1 MKRVRLDSE
10 TRKEQIL
17 DATLQIIAENGVKGV
32 NTSEIARRVG
42 IVPSALYRHF
52 RDKDSLVESL
62 LVRTHHQLTENAN
75 WVSKGP
81 IDPLQKLGRLF
92 RLHVELLRRNP
103 GIPKLVFSDEVA
115 FGSGKGQETLHAIID
130 AYVKQVEGIVRKGQ
144 GQGQILGD
152 LDPSVIAFA
161 FVSLVQN
168 VGITFSLTAGKVDRG
183 DRACKAW
190 EIFERGVK
198 AFGHFGQEVVPK

>member
-17 DATLQIIAENGVKGV
+17 DATLQIIAENGAKGV

-62 LVRTHHQLTENAN
+62 LARTHRQLTENAN

-81 IDPLQKLGRLF
+81 SESLQKLG
-92 RLHVELLRRNP
+92 
-103 GIPKLVFSDEVA
+103 
-115 FGSGKGQETLHAIID
+115 GSLYQQQAGPSASEAKDKANDTPQAES
-130 AYVKQVEGIVRKGQ
+130 KPEEG
-144 GQGQILGD
+144 
-152 LDPSVIAFA
+152 
-161 FVSLVQN
+161 
-168 VGITFSLTAGKVDRG
+168 
-183 DRACKAW
+183 
-190 EIFERGVK
+190 
-198 AFGHFGQEVVPK
+198 EVVN

>member
-17 DATLQIIAENGVKGV
+17 DATLQIIAENGAKGV

-62 LVRTHHQLTENAN
+62 LVRTRHQLTENAN
-75 WVSKGP
+75 WVSKGSA
-81 IDPLQKLGRLF
+81 DPLQKLGRLF

-103 GIPKLVFSDEVA
+103 GIPRLVFSDEVA
-115 FGSGKGQETLHAIID
+115 FGSGKGQENLRAIVD
-130 AYVKQVEGIVRKGQ
+130 AYARQVEAIAREGQ
-144 GQGQILGD
+144 DQGQIMKD
-152 LDPSVIAFA
+152 LDPSVVAFA

-168 VGITFSLTAGKVDRG
+168 VAITLSLTAGKVDRG
-183 DRACKAW
+183 DRACRAW

-198 AFGHFGQEVVPK
+198 VFGQSGREAVST